1 MCILSNINKSW
12 QSNWI
17 GESPT
22 SLFDVT
28 ALDVGE
34 RDGRF
39 GRIILSVAG
48 VTLNDRTKYLITR
61 KGYHS
66 LLTEYVK

>member
-1 MCILSNINKSW
+1 M
-12 QSNWI
+12 NWI
-17 GESPT
+17 GEPPT

-28 ALDVGE
+28 TLDVGE

-48 VTLNDRTKYLITR
+48 VTLNDRTKYTDYSKRLP
-61 KGYHS
+61 
-66 LLTEYVK
+66 

>member
-48 VTLNDRTKYLITR
+48 VTLNDRTKYTDYSKRLP
-61 KGYHS
+61 
-66 LLTEYVK
+66 

>member
-1 MCILSNINKSW
+1 MAVINWS
-12 QSNWI
+12 
-17 GESPT
+17 GEPPT

-28 ALDVGE
+28 TLDVGE

-48 VTLNDRTKYLITR
+48 ITLNDRKNTLITR